1 MHPEIAQCLRML
13 ARLNYIMGE
22 HGEAMA
28 FQQKVEIV
36 KTKSHVDAIVK
47 ISNLPHEFEMSF
59 CKSTHMGSKR
69 R

>member
-36 KTKSHVDAIVK
+36 KTKSHVNATIK
-47 ISNLPHEFEMSF
+47 ISNLPHKFQMNF
-59 CKSTHMGSKR
+59 CKSTDMGSKHR
-69 R
+69 